1 MSNQLSKNK
10 SSISREIK
18 RNSINGEY
26 SPHQAQTLYQHRK
39 SRCGAN
45 KKLKD
50 SILLPIIQEELEKGW
65 SPEQISGRA
74 MVQGLFSLSFKT
86 IYNAIASNLLLPNSH
101 KFLTRKG
108 KNKAHGFIETRGT
121 IPDKK
126 MIEERSR
133 EAEDRIEVGHFES
146 DTIVGSSRQGAI
158 MTYVCRKSRFLIA
171 ELMPNRKSET
181 FNNATIESFKYIPTK
196 CIKTFTSDNGK
207 EFSRFKELEKEL
219 KVKCYFANPYHS
231 WERGT
236 NENTNGLLRRYFPK
250 GTDFK
255 TLTKEI
261 VNKAVLA
268 INNRPRKCLGFKTP
282 LEVFGDESSV
292 AFNLT
297 M

>member
-1 MSNQLSKNK
+1 MSQSHFTIKERESIFKFIALGYTQTKMSNQLSKNK

-108 KNKAHGFIETRGT
+108 KNKA
-121 IPDKK
+121 
-126 MIEERSR
+126 
-133 EAEDRIEVGHFES
+133 
-146 DTIVGSSRQGAI
+146 
-158 MTYVCRKSRFLIA
+158 
-171 ELMPNRKSET
+171 
-181 FNNATIESFKYIPTK
+181 
-196 CIKTFTSDNGK
+196 
-207 EFSRFKELEKEL
+207 
-219 KVKCYFANPYHS
+219 
-231 WERGT
+231 
-236 NENTNGLLRRYFPK
+236 
-250 GTDFK
+250 
-255 TLTKEI
+255 
-261 VNKAVLA
+261 VLA

-282 LEVFGDESSV
+282 LEVFGDESNLS
-292 AFNLT
+292 FNLT